1 MKDFIFKFNKA
12 KYENL
17 DEGNIQREAKKMEID
32 DIMKH
37 IGEFGRSQFLFLV
50 LLCLIMIP
58 ASYQTYL
65 ITFIGMNPSWT
76 CNPRSVEC
84 NRTGVFFVNHEFYN
98 KRCSMKRESWRF
110 VKDKEY
116 SIVTE
121 VANFKNNIFFFNLI
135 LFYSNSLF

>member
-1 MKDFIFKFNKA
+1 MKALTFKFNKA

-17 DEGNIQREAKKMEID
+17 EEDDILSESKKMEID

-37 IGEFGRSQFLFLV
+37 IGEFGRSQFLFLF

-58 ASYQTYL
+58 AAYQTYL
-65 ITFIGMNPSWT
+65 ITFIGINPSWT
-76 CNPRSVEC
+76 CNYGNVEC
-84 NRTGVFFVNHEFYN
+84 NRTGVFFVKHEFYN
-98 KRCSMKRESWRF
+98 KRCTMKRESWRF

-121 VANFKNNIFFFNLI
+121 VTMFKKIIQIF
-135 LFYSNSLF
+135 